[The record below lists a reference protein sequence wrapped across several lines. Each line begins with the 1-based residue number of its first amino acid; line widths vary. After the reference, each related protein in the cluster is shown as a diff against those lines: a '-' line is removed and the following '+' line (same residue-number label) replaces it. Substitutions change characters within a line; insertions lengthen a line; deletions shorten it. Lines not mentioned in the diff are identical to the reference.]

1 MATLLL
7 GGSKYTTMHLII
19 EGRGGDWHKLQD
31 LPALYELLDTLPGRI
46 NMTKIMPPIVT
57 RYVGVTPEDWGISGF
72 VMIAESHISV
82 HTFPERGEVAVDV
95 FSCKEFDPALTC
107 DYLIEAFGLKE
118 VETCVLRRGLEYG
131 IETPML
137 PTDVAPHVTAY
148 TPNITKPELVGASTA
163 LEGYNPNGYETN
175 GHARS

>member
-1 MATLLL
+1 
-7 GGSKYTTMHLII
+7 MHLVI

-57 RYVGVTPEDWGISGF
+57 RYVGVTPADWGISGF

-82 HTFPERGEVAVDV
+82 HTFPESGEVAIDV
-95 FSCKEFDPALTC
+95 FSCKEFDPAHTC
-107 DYLIEAFGLKE
+107 NLLMEAFGLQS

-131 IETPML
+131 AGTSML
-137 PTDVAPHVTAY
+137 PTRFAQDATAY
-148 TPNITKPELVGASTA
+148 TPNVTRPDEELVGSTA
-163 LEGYNPNGYETN
+163 LPGYNPNGYESNGNALN
-175 GHARS
+175 GHSMN

>member
-1 MATLLL
+1 
-7 GGSKYTTMHLII
+7 MHLII

-82 HTFPERGEVAVDV
+82 HTFPERGEVSIDV
-95 FSCKEFDPALTC
+95 FSCKEFDPAKAC
-107 DYLIEAFGLKE
+107 DNLIEAFGLTE

-131 IETPML
+131 VETAML
-137 PTDVAPHVTAY
+137 PNQLAPHVTAY
-148 TPNITKPELVGASTA
+148 TPGITQPEHVLAESTA
-163 LEGYNPNGYETN
+163 LSGYNPNGYETN
-175 GHARS
+175 GHARN

>member
-1 MATLLL
+1 
-7 GGSKYTTMHLII
+7 MHLII

-57 RYVGVTPEDWGISGF
+57 RYVGVSPEDWGISGF

-82 HTFPERGEVAVDV
+82 HTFPERGEVAIDV
-95 FSCKEFDPALTC
+95 FSCKEFNPAQTC
-107 DYLIEAFGLKE
+107 DYLIEAFGLQE

-131 IETPML
+131 VETSML
-137 PTDVAPHVTAY
+137 PSPMAPHVTAY
-148 TPNITKPELVGASTA
+148 TPNITQPEAVSASPSTA
-163 LEGYNPNGYETN
+163 LLGYNPNGYESSAHVTN
-175 GHARS
+175 GRAHG